1 MKNTSSICFIL
12 LMSVLSVTMMAQEAP
27 ADSTQAEAKTTKFTV
42 MPFLSYNRNL
52 KFMFGVIPMAMYK
65 LNKKD
70 MVSPRSLSGVAL
82 VYTTNDSYFISVFN
96 RFFLAEDKWRIT
108 MYAVTGDNNSQFFAD
123 DGAGG
128 DFYDYTTETAI
139 VSAGFQRKVVDH
151 VYLGLTYTYSNY
163 YTEYEGN
170 IQDPST
176 TITNGLEF
184 TSLYDTRDA
193 IYYPTTGIQA
203 KLRWLTFQEWFG
215 NDVEANKIKAIYN
228 QYFSLRDSKDVVAGR
243 FSGVFGL
250 GDIAFE
256 QQVTISGKDIRGY
269 TQGKYRGD
277 GQMAVQGEYRFNF
290 HKRMGLVAFAGLSTI
305 YGSGTESFDW
315 KLYPGVGAGYRF
327 KAFEEENFNIGLD
340 AAVGKGDW
348 GIYFRIGEAF

>member
-1 MKNTSSICFIL
+1 MNRATSIWLTLLLAFLSIK
-12 LMSVLSVTMMAQEAP
+12 MTARETATDT
-27 ADSTQAEAKTTKFTV
+27 AQAEAKTTQFTV

-108 MYAVTGDNNSQFFAD
+108 FYGVTGDNNSQFFMGDQEA
-123 DGAGG
+123 A
-128 DFYDYTTETAI
+128 DFYDYGTETTI
-139 VSAGFQRKVVDH
+139 VGVGFQRRVIDN
-151 VYLGLTYTYSNY
+151 VYLGLTYSYSNY
-163 YTEYEGN
+163 YTEYEDN
-170 IQDPST
+170 IQEPTT

-184 TSLYDTRDA
+184 TSLYDTRDE
-193 IYYPTTGIQA
+193 IYYPKTGIQA
-203 KLRWLTFQEWFG
+203 RLRWLTFQEWFG
-215 NDVEANKIKAIYN
+215 NDVQANKIKAVYN
-228 QYFSLRDSKDVVAGR
+228 QYFSSRDSKDVFAARLAGT
-243 FSGVFGL
+243 FGL
-250 GDIAFE
+250 GGIAFE

-277 GQMAVQGEYRFNF
+277 GRLALQGEYRYNF
-290 HKRMGLVAFAGLSTI
+290 LPRMGLVGFAGLATI
-305 YGSGTESFDW
+305 YGSDTESFNW
-315 KLYPGVGAGYRF
+315 GVYPGVGVGYRF

-348 GIYFRIGEAF
+348 GVYFRIGEAF